1 MCPNTLQTQIMPAS
15 ATISSGQRL
24 DQLRTGL
31 EHFHAE
37 QSGQTSSPKS
47 SCLSTTS
54 AFTSAA
60 MVSMLPR
67 RVTDHDLSID
77 SRSYNA
83 QRVSVMTVR
92 RPTSSLVDHG

>member
-54 AFTSAA
+54 AFH
-60 MVSMLPR
+60 VR
-67 RVTDHDLSID
+67 GHDLD
-77 SRSYNA
+77 AATSRHGPRSVDRLTVV
-83 QRVSVMTVR
+83 QRTTGFRDDGPAS
-92 RPTSSLVDHG
+92 DQ

>member
-67 RVTDHDLSID
+67 RVTDHDPVDRLTVV
-77 SRSYNA
+77 
-83 QRVSVMTVR
+83 QRTTGFRDDGPAS
-92 RPTSSLVDHG
+92 DQ